1 MRDDPERPERT
12 SAWRLRR
19 QHHLP
24 PALALGLA
32 VPLLGLPLAAGHL
45 SAMLV
50 DGGWPSYSPTDAKG
64 ILWRL
69 ASEPGEPAAAWAPVN
84 RGTAVP
90 GPGAWWGTF
99 LALAAVAAVAA
110 VAAWLAVRSGW
121 PAPEGAPAP
130 DRAVAGR
137 RDEPREHPTTGPASP
152 LSADQRIAAWLH
164 RGARTPPAPPAD
176 PSMPSERTGDD
187 DTATVGSVHGATSP
201 GNVTLL
207 AEARCRFGR

>member
-1 MRDDPERPERT
+1 MRDDLEPPERT

-19 QHHLP
+19 RHDLP
-24 PALALGLA
+24 LALALGLA
-32 VPLLGLPLAAGHL
+32 VPLLVLPLAAGHL

-50 DGGWPSYSPTDAKG
+50 DGGWPSYSPTDATG

-99 LALAAVAAVAA
+99 LVLAAVTGV
-110 VAAWLAVRSGW
+110 VAWLAVRSGW
-121 PAPEGAPAP
+121 PAPDRGPSPE
-130 DRAVAGR
+130 RAVAGR
-137 RDEPREHPTTGPASP
+137 WDEPRPHPTTGSPSP
-152 LSADQRIAAWLH
+152 LSAEQRIGAWLR
-164 RGARTPPAPPAD
+164 RGARTPPGPPAD
-176 PSMPSERTGDD
+176 PSMPPERPGDD
-187 DTATVGSVHGATSP
+187 ETATVGPVHGATSP

-207 AEARCRFGR
+207 AEARCRFRR